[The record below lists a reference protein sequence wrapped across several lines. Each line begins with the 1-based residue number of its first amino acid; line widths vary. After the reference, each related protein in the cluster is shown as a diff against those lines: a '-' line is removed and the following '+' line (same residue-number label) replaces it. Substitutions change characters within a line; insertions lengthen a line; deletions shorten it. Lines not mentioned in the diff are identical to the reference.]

1 METISQ
7 WLLTF
12 LSNALWQALVVMAA
26 ALCCDRLMRNASGR
40 QRHFLWV
47 VALVLCA
54 LVPLLGAAGPLRE
67 VEQTPA
73 ARELATGQVESSPS
87 IPTPP
92 LAASTEKFRP
102 RSWTFSLSPVL
113 TMLALA
119 CYGIALAYHGIR
131 LWRAGRRTKALLSSA
146 RNREVPERLALI
158 VERCQRAFGLKSV
171 TILYSAEISVPI
183 TIGRRTIL
191 LPEALFDSDA
201 PDLLSAAVGHEMAHI
216 KRRDFAL
223 NLIYEL
229 LSLPLACHPAIMFI
243 KRRIK
248 ETRELACDELVTER
262 LLDASDYARSL
273 LRLAE
278 SAMVLHRSAYTLGA
292 FDADI
297 LEERIMKL
305 IERKPHLSKFG
316 KTALLVAVLSLLTA
330 SSAVAAIY
338 SLSIEQRAEAANP
351 MDGDWELFLTQDGRE
366 IKGSVFERP
375 MPLYLKIEGKRPFGY
390 IGFPVISEGIG
401 AGLRQAID
409 PEGLYKQSGLRDPS
423 FDGRLLSFRFDSNG
437 KGDLIEMTLEFTGEN
452 LVGRWKALSGGE
464 SGSIRGVRTQS
475 FETWITGAWTVSL
488 MSSDGTET
496 RGELIVDGHRSI
508 VKPIFNIAG
517 VKKEWKLL
525 GVHMSIDRETYSF
538 EVFNGEQTFKADLKL
553 TNDQFEG
560 PWKERR
566 AGGASGRIKLIRK
579 K

>member
-12 LSNALWQALVVMAA
+12 LSNALWQALVIMAA

-54 LVPLLGAAGPLRE
+54 LVPLLGAAGHLRE
-67 VEQTPA
+67 VAQTPA
-73 ARELATGQVESSPS
+73 ARELAMGQVEASSS
-87 IPTPP
+87 IPTLP
-92 LAASTEKFRP
+92 LAASTEMFRP
-102 RSWTFSLSPVL
+102 RMLTFSLSPVGA
-113 TMLALA
+113 MLALA

-146 RNREVPERLALI
+146 RNREVLERLALI
-158 VERCQRAFGLKSV
+158 VERCQSAFGLKSV
-171 TILYSAEISVPI
+171 TILYSAETSVPV
-183 TIGRRTIL
+183 TAGRRTIL
-191 LPEALFDSDA
+191 LPEALFDSDS

-229 LSLPLACHPAIMFI
+229 LSLPLACHPAITFI

-248 ETRELACDELVTER
+248 ETRELASDELVTSR

-305 IERKPHLSKFG
+305 IERKPGLSKFG
-316 KTALLVAVLSLLTA
+316 KTALMVAVLSLLTA

-366 IKGSVFERP
+366 IKLP
-375 MPLYLKIEGKRPFGY
+375 MPLYLKIEGKRPIGN
-390 IGFPVISEGIG
+390 IGFPVG
-401 AGLRQAID
+401 AGLKQAID
-409 PEGLYKQSGLRDPS
+409 QGDITLGIRDLRNPS
-423 FDGRLLSFRFDSNG
+423 FDRRLLSFRFDSNG
-437 KGDLIEMTLEFTGEN
+437 KGDLIEMTLELTGEN
-452 LVGRWKALSGGE
+452 LVGRWKALSVGE

-475 FETWITGAWTVSL
+475 FETWITGAWMVSL

-496 RGELIVDGHRSI
+496 RGELIVDGHRQV
-508 VKPIFNIAG
+508 VKPIFNITG
-517 VKKEWKLL
+517 VKKEWRLVETQVGK
-525 GVHMSIDRETYSF
+525 DRETYSF
-538 EVFNGEQTFKADLKL
+538 QVFNGEQTFKAELRL

-560 PWKERR
+560 PWKEMR